1 MSAGDAASVAGA
13 AAAMPGPTAARTSTD
28 ATAGH
33 AAAVMRYMSASL
45 ARCGV
50 RRGSKSKPAR
60 PPAVEPIPR
69 LSPTLRLARVTT
81 RPRRSGRRPRL
92 DDVVED
98 EPAVLHAVGAV
109 LGQRGVPVLVD
120 RVSAEH
126 RIAVLDVEE
135 RVDHRL
141 ALVAPLARVVDGQQ
155 RHLHRLVAV
164 DRIGRGLA
172 AVALL

>member
-13 AAAMPGPTAARTSTD
+13 AAGMPGPTAARTSTD
-28 ATAGH
+28 ATAGQ

-45 ARCGV
+45 ARCRCV
-50 RRGSKSKPAR
+50 AAKTRPRARRGRTYPTA
-60 PPAVEPIPR
+60 EPHAPVR
-69 LSPTLRLARVTT
+69 ARVTT
-81 RPRRSGRRPRL
+81 RPRRSGRRPRP

-126 RIAVLDVEE
+126 RVAVLDVEE
-135 RVDHRL
+135 CVDHRL
-141 ALVAPLARVVDGQQ
+141 ALVAPLARAVDG
-155 RHLHRLVAV
+155 L
-164 DRIGRGLA
+164 
-172 AVALL
+172 